1 MRGYLGNAQSLRIK
15 VDRNFRDKH
24 VLDLILHVFFSLSQL
39 SLLFW
44 GECGAYCTLR
54 EWVTSFAFSSK
65 KRPLL
70 LSGYKSWR
78 IEASRFELELP
89 ASMVPQ
95 ATVLRL

>member
-54 EWVTSFAFSSK
+54 E
-65 KRPLL
+65 
-70 LSGYKSWR
+70 
-78 IEASRFELELP
+78 
-89 ASMVPQ
+89 
-95 ATVLRL
+95 